1 MDEAAYDA
9 LKERLWSFMV
19 PPAPHPPPLL
29 PPTPSPAV
37 LRLVGASTVILL
49 LTCPGPL
56 SGLQEEDIYPN
67 EQLFLQ
73 QQREIGERTNE
84 WTHPPILV
92 ALKEKAKE
100 LGLWNLWMPVDS
112 AEVAGRAGG
121 GLSNEQ

>member
-1 MDEAAYDA
+1 M
-9 LKERLWSFMV
+9 
-19 PPAPHPPPLL
+19 
-29 PPTPSPAV
+29 
-37 LRLVGASTVILL
+37 
-49 LTCPGPL
+49 
-56 SGLQEEDIYPN
+56 
-67 EQLFLQ
+67 Q